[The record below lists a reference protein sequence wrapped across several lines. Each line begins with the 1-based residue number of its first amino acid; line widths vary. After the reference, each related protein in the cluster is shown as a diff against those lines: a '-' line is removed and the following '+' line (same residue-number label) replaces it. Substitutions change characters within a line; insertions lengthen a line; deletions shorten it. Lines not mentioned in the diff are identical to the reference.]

1 MLTPAKTL
9 LLALGLCTALAGAA
23 SAETPFQATHPRRA
37 EVNQRLANI
46 DHKVMV
52 ARSERRIGPQKAKL
66 IRAEARVIRAEARVI
81 RARERLDA
89 RRHGGH
95 ITKVEQR
102 KLNRAETGLVR
113 QVRP

>member
-1 MLTPAKTL
+1 MLTPAKSL

-23 SAETPFQATHPRRA
+23 SAKTPFQATHPRRA
-37 EVNQRLANI
+37 EVNMRLAKI
-46 DHKVMV
+46 DHRVMV
-52 ARSERRIGPQKAKL
+52 ARSESRIGPQKAKL
-66 IRAEARVIRAEARVI
+66 IRAEVRAV
-81 RARERLDA
+81 RASERLDA

-102 KLNRAETGLVR
+102 KLNRTENGLVR

>member
-9 LLALGLCTALAGAA
+9 LLAMGLCTALAAAGGA
-23 SAETPFQATHPRRA
+23 SAETRFQATHPRRA
-37 EVNQRLANI
+37 EVNMRLTKI
-46 DHKVMV
+46 DHKVAV
-52 ARSERRIGPQKAKL
+52 ARAEGRLTPQKAKL
-66 IRAEARVIRAEARVI
+66 IRAEARVI

-102 KLNRAETGLVR
+102 KLNRAETGLAR
-113 QVRP
+113 QARP

>member
-37 EVNQRLANI
+37 EVNMRLAKI
-46 DHKVMV
+46 DQKVTV
-52 ARSERRIGPQKAKL
+52 ARSEGRMGPQKAKL
-66 IRAEARVIRAEARVI
+66 IRAEARVIRAH
-81 RARERLDA
+81 ERLDA
-89 RRHGGH
+89 RRHAGR

-102 KLNRAETGLVR
+102 KLNRAENGLVR

>member
-23 SAETPFQATHPRRA
+23 SAATPFQTTHPRRA
-37 EVNQRLANI
+37 EVNMRLTKI

-52 ARSERRIGPQKAKL
+52 ARSEGRIDPQKAKL
-66 IRAEARVIRAEARVI
+66 IRSEARVI

-102 KLNRAETGLVR
+102 KLNRAENGLVR

>member
-37 EVNQRLANI
+37 EVNTRLTNL

-52 ARSERRIGPQKAKL
+52 ARSEGRIGPQKAKL
-66 IRAEARVIRAEARVI
+66 IRSQARAI
-81 RARERLDA
+81 RARERMDA
-89 RRHGGH
+89 RRHGGR

-102 KLNRAETGLVR
+102 KLNREENGLVR